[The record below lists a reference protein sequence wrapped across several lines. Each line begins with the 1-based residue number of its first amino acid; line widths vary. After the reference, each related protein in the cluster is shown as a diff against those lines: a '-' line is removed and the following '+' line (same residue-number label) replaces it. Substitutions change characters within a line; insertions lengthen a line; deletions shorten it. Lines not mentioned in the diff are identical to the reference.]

1 MHIATD
7 VTKVGKTILIAMY
20 VLAIPFIVTVSLIQ
34 LFIECMPKLTTPLLS
49 ISELRLIGVSPPS
62 PFLSSS
68 NISRKET
75 QCISTVANPYFSP
88 LHTKIVLC
96 NWDYIQYNYMV
107 DK

>member
-68 NISRKET
+68 NISRKEKAMY
-75 QCISTVANPYFSP
+75 QYSCQPLLLPPPYQDSALG
-88 LHTKIVLC
+88 LHTV
-96 NWDYIQYNYMV
+96 
-107 DK
+107 